1 MARTNHKKTE
11 YEKRRNQFRARSER
25 HVLILEADMSED
37 MKRRAFA
44 VSDRL
49 RICGNKLTSRL
60 KKALGQL
67 FRTKAYRA
75 LQKDYGELTE
85 RLKRD
90 PDDKTATK
98 ARREVASKMSA
109 MQKAYHVTWEDA
121 RTYMQYLKEQDGL
134 NSVFALS
141 RAEDI
146 WSGVEKVL
154 FGDAGQIHF
163 KKRGVLPEIRAKQ
176 INRGIILSVIDSR
189 LYFKC
194 PDIGKEIFTVVNLDK
209 FQQDEIS
216 RILNYL
222 ASPALKDETAV
233 NTMLRTGEI
242 IDTFRPCY
250 ASLVCKEIR
259 GRLRVYVHLTI
270 EGRAA
275 PKFRSDGITPRHSFG
290 KGRIG
295 IDIGTQTI
303 AYTSDKEVGLK
314 NLSERGMAISHAERQ
329 ERRLFR
335 KMDRSRRATNPDNY
349 NADGTI
355 KRGYKKWVKSRRYL
369 KLQKK
374 HAELCRKNAESRKY
388 AIQEDV
394 NHLRNLGDTVIT
406 ESPNFKALQKRAKR
420 KNVEAAT
427 DSNADTI
434 KKGNRRRKRFGKS
447 LKNRCPG
454 MFQAALKSKFEVTG
468 GFYHEVGKMFRAS
481 QYDHTAD
488 DYIKKKLSQRMYALE
503 DGRKVQR
510 DWYSSFLLYNA
521 STDFSAPDR
530 DACVKTFH
538 RLNTMHLKM
547 IDNIKHTGIHVL
559 NSGITC

>member
-1 MARTNHKKTE
+1 MARTKHKKTE
-11 YEKRRNQFRARSER
+11 YEKKRDQFRARSER
-25 HVLILEADMSED
+25 HVLILEADMPED

-44 VSDRL
+44 VSDQL
-49 RICGNKLTSRL
+49 RVCGNKLTARL

-85 RLKRD
+85 LLKRD
-90 PDDKTATK
+90 PDDKAAAK
-98 ARREVASKMSA
+98 ARIEITSKMSE
-109 MQKAYHVTWEDA
+109 MQKAYHVTWKDA
-121 RTYMQYLKEQDGL
+121 RTYMQYLKDQDGL

-154 FGDAGQIHF
+154 FSGAEQIHF
-163 KKRGVLPEIRAKQ
+163 KKRGDLPEIRAKQ
-176 INRGIILSVIDSR
+176 VNRGIILYVIDGR

-194 PDIGKEIFTVVNLDK
+194 LDIGKEKFTIANLDK
-209 FQQDEIS
+209 FQQDEID
-216 RILNYL
+216 RILSCL
-222 ASPALKDETAV
+222 ASPALNDEIAV
-233 NTMLRTGEI
+233 NAMLKTGEI
-242 IDTFRPCY
+242 TDTFRPCY

-270 EGRAA
+270 EGRVV

-349 NADGTI
+349 HADGTI
-355 KRGYKKWVKSRRYL
+355 KRGCKKWIKSKRYI
-369 KLQKK
+369 KLQKE
-374 HAELCRKNAESRKY
+374 HAELCRKNAESRKF
-388 AIQEDV
+388 AIHEDV
-394 NHLRNLGDTVIT
+394 NHLRALGDVVIT
-406 ESPNFKALQKRAKR
+406 EPPNFKALQKRAKM
-420 KNVEAAT
+420 KNVEVAT

-454 MFQAALKSKFEVTG
+454 MFQAALKNKFEVTG
-468 GFYHEVGKMFRAS
+468 GFYHEVEKMFRAS

-503 DGRKVQR
+503 NGEIVQR

-521 STDFSAPDR
+521 NANFSSPDR
-530 DACVKTFH
+530 DACLKNFAS
-538 RLNTMHLKM
+538 LYIMHLAM
-547 IDNIKHTGIHVL
+547 IDTIKRAGIHVL